1 MHMGE
6 RYLVL
11 DHVLYIRYCYLTL
24 RNNIPFMHS
33 YDSIACHAICCRTH
47 TVGLLIF
54 LTVET
59 TLNNDEKIKVGD
71 KFISI
76 LGICRCVSFTI

>member
-1 MHMGE
+1 
-6 RYLVL
+6 
-11 DHVLYIRYCYLTL
+11 
-24 RNNIPFMHS
+24 MHS
-33 YDSIACHAICCRTH
+33 YDSIACHALCCRTH

-76 LGICRCVSFTI
+76 LGICRCVSFTIWNTQQHKLQKKFKENMMNSKTLPGLH